1 MKIYFHRHENKFSW
15 YGNLFFMPERF
26 AFYAIRAAMNWIK
39 RIRNTIAIG

>member
-1 MKIYFHRHENKFSW
+1 MKINFHGMETF
-15 YGNLFFMPERF
+15 FFMPERF